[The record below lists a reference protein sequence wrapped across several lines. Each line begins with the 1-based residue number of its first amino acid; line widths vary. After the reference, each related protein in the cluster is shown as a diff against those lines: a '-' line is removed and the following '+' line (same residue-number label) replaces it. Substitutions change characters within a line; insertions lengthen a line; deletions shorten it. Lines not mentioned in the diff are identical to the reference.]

1 MKLYEIN
8 EEISRLIDTIYVDE
22 ETGEVVGDVAAICKE
37 IETLQMEKRKFL
49 NTLQRLF

>member
-22 ETGEVVGDVAAICKE
+22 ETGEVVGDVATICKE
-37 IETLQMEKRKFL
+37 IDALQMEKRKFL
-49 NTLQRLF
+49 NILQRLF

>member
-8 EEISRLIDTIYVDE
+8 EEIDRLTDTIYVDE

-37 IETLQMEKRKFL
+37 IETLQMEKKKVLR
-49 NTLQRLF
+49 